1 MPQVTFTPD
10 GTTVVV
16 AQGENLLRAA
26 MVADVAVS
34 ASCGGG
40 GTCGKCR
47 MIIEEGAVDTRHS
60 AKLSRDEVERGYV
73 LGCLSTVTGDV
84 TVCIPPESRPGRA
97 PVRGGSSR
105 QVNAVLSAEDHAIRL
120 PRHVSPPPVAK
131 HVLHMS
137 APELG
142 DNVSDATRVRQAL
155 KRLHG
160 ISDATI
166 SLPALRELPKAVR
179 DGEWVVTAF
188 AAEPC
193 DARPIVTGF
202 QSGETASSQYAVAV
216 DVGTTTVEV
225 ALIDLNSGDVVA
237 GGSEYN
243 AQVARGED
251 IISRVIAASKPGG
264 LDDLSALVL
273 GTIAA
278 LVDSALSEASV
289 SAEDIVAYY
298 VAGNTVMTH
307 LLLGISPEFIRFSP
321 YVPAASSFPW
331 IRASELGLPAGR
343 AARLCVVPCPAS
355 WLGGDI
361 VAGLV
366 AAGVPWTDKLTLF
379 IDVGTN
385 GEIVLGN
392 SEWLVSCSCSA
403 GPAFEGGGILHGM
416 RAAAGAIEQVR
427 VDDETLEATIL
438 TIGGV
443 KPLGICGSGLIDC
456 VAELF
461 LCGALGRDGK
471 FRTDIDSPHL
481 VEGERGLQYVL
492 AHTKD
497 SGTGG
502 PIVITE
508 VDVENLM
515 RAKAAIYSG
524 IKVLADS
531 LHLSLQDIE
540 EVVIAGGFGH
550 YLDLERVMALGMVPE
565 VDPERFVFLGNGSLL
580 GAKLIAG
587 SREVLRTVQR
597 TAETVTYIEL
607 SVNAGFMDQYTS
619 ALFFPHTDLAQFPH
633 SEDLRKERVTSQAVS

>member
-1 MPQVTFTPD
+1 MPEVTFTPD
-10 GTTVVV
+10 GTTVAV

-26 MVADVAVS
+26 MMADVAVS

-47 MIIEEGAVDTRHS
+47 MIIEVGSVTMTHS
-60 AKLSRDEVERGYV
+60 AKLSRDEIERGYV
-73 LGCLSTVTGDV
+73 LGCLATVTDDV
-84 TVCIPPESRPGRA
+84 TVCIPPESRPGKA
-97 PVRGGSSR
+97 PVRGGTSR

-120 PRHVSPPPVAK
+120 PRHVSPAPVAK
-131 HVLHMS
+131 HVVHMS
-137 APELG
+137 APDLS

-166 SLPALRELPKAVR
+166 SLPALRELPKAAR
-179 DGEWVVTAF
+179 DGEWVVTAI

-202 QSGETASSQYAVAV
+202 QAGDTTSKQYAVAV
-216 DVGTTTVEV
+216 DVGTTTVEI
-225 ALIDLNSGDVVA
+225 ALIDLCSGDVVA

-251 IISRVIAASKPGG
+251 VISRVIAATKPSG
-264 LDDLSALVL
+264 LDDLGGLVV
-273 GTIAA
+273 GTISK
-278 LVDSALSEASV
+278 LVEGAMEEASV
-289 SAEDIVAYY
+289 SAEDIVSYY

-307 LLLGISPEFIRFSP
+307 LLLGVSPEFIRSSP
-321 YVPAASSFPW
+321 YVPAASAFPW

-343 AARLCVVPCPAS
+343 AARLCAVPCPAS

-366 AAGVPWTDKLTLF
+366 AAGVPWTEKLTLF

-427 VDDETLEATIL
+427 VDDATLEPTIM

-471 FRTDIDSPHL
+471 FRTDLDSAYL

-492 AHTKD
+492 ASAED

-502 PIVITE
+502 PISITE

-524 IKVLADS
+524 IKVLVDS
-531 LHLSLQDIE
+531 LHLNLHDIE

-565 VDPERFVFLGNGSLL
+565 IALERFVFLGNGSLL

-587 SREVLRTVQR
+587 SREVLRTAQR
-597 TAETVTYIEL
+597 TAETVTYLEL

-633 SEDLRKERVTSQAVS
+633 SEELRAQRFTQQAVI